1 MGEGLLDGSQVEPTR
16 GRSRLEAP
24 GRLAKQQT
32 PYPGPW
38 STPGLYVINRMGKND
53 SKLPLR
59 LMKTFYLGHEIKV
72 FYVPFCK
79 CRICAFILYLG
90 IPSLLPSPGRKWTLS
105 KQYLL
110 CRISQFTNAFKYI
123 IPPNTWKKCNRN
135 IMRLPFHRRN

>member
-1 MGEGLLDGSQVEPTR
+1 MEPTR

-32 PYPGPW
+32 PYPGHW
-38 STPGLYVINRMGKND
+38 STPGLYVLNHMGKND
-53 SKLPLR
+53 SKLPLS
-59 LMKTFYLGHEIKV
+59 LMKIFYLGHEIKV
-72 FYVPFCK
+72 FYVAFCK

-135 IMRLPFHRRN
+135 TMRLPFHRRN